1 MPGWIRNWNG
11 KSCHEDVFM
20 KRWLPAWVG
29 APRLDPVLLLLL
41 LLIMAFGLVVLYSAS
56 GQDMAV
62 VNRQAIRLGVGCLVM
77 LLISQ
82 VPPRVLRA
90 WTPWLYGI
98 GVAMLLATWGLGVGR
113 GTQRWLDFGL
123 VRFQP
128 SELMKLAVP
137 MMVAWYLHPKVLPPA
152 WRSVLVT
159 LGILLIP
166 TLLIARQP
174 DLGTALL
181 VAASGIFTLY
191 LAGLRWRVLF
201 GFAGLMAAAA
211 PVLWL
216 VMKEYQRDRV
226 RTFLNPEADPLG
238 HGWNIIQSK
247 IAIGSGGLTGKGW
260 LNGTQSNLEFIPERH
275 TDFILAVTSEEFGLI
290 GVLLLMTTYML
301 LIARGLH
308 IASIARDTG
317 SRLLAGALSLT
328 VFVYVLVNG
337 GMVSGV
343 LPVVGVPLPLISY
356 GGTSAV
362 TLLAGF
368 GMMMSIYG
376 HRKFIR

>member
-1 MPGWIRNWNG
+1 
-11 KSCHEDVFM
+11 M
-20 KRWLPAWVG
+20 KHWLPAWAG
-29 APRLDPVLLLLL
+29 APRLDPVLLVLLF
-41 LLIMAFGLVVLYSAS
+41 LIIGFGLAVLYSAS

-62 VNRQAIRLGVGCLVM
+62 VNRQAIRLGFGLVAM
-77 LLISQ
+77 LVISQ

-98 GVAMLLATWGLGVGR
+98 GVAMLLATLVLGVGR
-113 GTQRWLDFGL
+113 NTQRWLDLG
-123 VRFQP
+123 VMRFQP

-137 MMVAWYLHPKVLPPA
+137 MMVAWYLHSRVLPP
-152 WRSVLVT
+152 SVKATAVSF
-159 LGILLIP
+159 GILLIP
-166 TLLIARQP
+166 ALLIYRQP

-181 VAASGIFTLY
+181 VAASGVFTLY
-191 LAGLRWRVLF
+191 LAGLGWRVLL
-201 GFAGLMAAAA
+201 GSAGLAAAAA

-216 VMKEYQRDRV
+216 VMEEYQRDRV

-247 IAIGSGGLTGKGW
+247 IAVGSGGLNGKGW

-275 TDFILAVTSEEFGLI
+275 TDFILAVLSEEFGLV
-290 GVLLLMTTYML
+290 GVSILMLIYIMV
-301 LIARGLH
+301 IARGLY

-328 VFVYVLVNG
+328 LFVYVLVNG

>member
-1 MPGWIRNWNG
+1 
-11 KSCHEDVFM
+11 M
-20 KRWLPAWVG
+20 KRWLPAWAG
-29 APRLDPVLLLLL
+29 APRLDPVLLVLLFM
-41 LLIMAFGLVVLYSAS
+41 IIGFGLAVLYSAS
-56 GQDMAV
+56 GQDMGAV
-62 VNRQAIRLGVGCLVM
+62 KRQAVRLGIGLVAM
-77 LLISQ
+77 LAISQ

-90 WTPWLYGI
+90 WTPWLYGL
-98 GVAMLLATWGLGVGR
+98 GVVMLLATLVLGVGR
-113 GTQRWLDFGL
+113 GTHRWLDLG
-123 VRFQP
+123 VMRFQP

-137 MMVAWYLHPKVLPPA
+137 MMVAWYLHTMVLPP
-152 WRSVLVT
+152 SVKATVVS

-166 TLLIARQP
+166 ALLIYWQP

-181 VAASGIFTLY
+181 VAASGVFTLY
-191 LAGLRWRVLF
+191 LAGLSWRVLL
-201 GFAGLMAAAA
+201 GFAGLAAAAA

-247 IAIGSGGLTGKGW
+247 IAVGSGGLSGKGW

-275 TDFILAVTSEEFGLI
+275 TDFILAVLSEEFGLV
-290 GVLLLMTTYML
+290 GVSILMLIYVMV
-301 LIARGLH
+301 IARGLY

-328 VFVYVLVNG
+328 LFVYVLVNS

-376 HRKFIR
+376 HRKFIK

>member
-1 MPGWIRNWNG
+1 MR
-11 KSCHEDVFM
+11 
-20 KRWLPAWVG
+20 RWLPAWAG
-29 APRLDPVLLLLL
+29 APRLDPVLLVLL
-41 LLIMAFGLVVLYSAS
+41 LLIIAMGLVVLYSAS
-56 GQDMAV
+56 GQDMAT
-62 VNRQAIRLGVGCLVM
+62 VNRQAVRLIFGLVV
-77 LLISQ
+77 LLVISQ
-82 VPPRVLRA
+82 IPPRVLRM
-90 WTPWLYGI
+90 WTPWIYGLGI
-98 GVAMLLATWGLGVGR
+98 AMLLATWGLGVGR
-113 GTQRWLDFGL
+113 GAQRWLDIGL
-123 VRFQP
+123 IRFQP

-137 MMVAWYLHPKVLPPA
+137 MMVAWYLHPKVLPPIWKVTA
-152 WRSVLVT
+152 VT
-159 LGILLIP
+159 LGLLLIP

-181 VAASGIFTLY
+181 VAASGVFTLY
-191 LAGLRWRVLF
+191 LAGLRWRTLF
-201 GFAGLMAAAA
+201 GFAGLAAAAA
-211 PVLWL
+211 PVLWFVL
-216 VMKEYQRDRV
+216 KEYQRDRV

-275 TDFILAVTSEEFGLI
+275 TDFILAVLSEEFGLV
-290 GVLLLMTTYML
+290 GVLLLMLTYML
-301 LIARGLH
+301 VIARGLY

-328 VFVYVLVNG
+328 LFVYVLVNG
-337 GMVSGV
+337 GMVSGI

-376 HRKFIR
+376 HRKFIN

>member
-1 MPGWIRNWNG
+1 M
-11 KSCHEDVFM
+11 KSLM
-20 KRWLPAWVG
+20 PAWVG
-29 APRLDPVLLLLL
+29 KPRLDPA
-41 LLIMAFGLVVLYSAS
+41 LLILLMLIMGFGLIVLYSAS
-56 GQDMAV
+56 GQNMAM
-62 VNRQAIRLGVGCLVM
+62 VNRQAIRLGVGIVVM
-77 LLISQ
+77 LAISQ
-82 VPPRVLRA
+82 VPPRILML
-90 WTPWLYGI
+90 WTPWLYGVGI
-98 GVAMLLATWGLGVGR
+98 ALLLATWMLGVGR
-113 GTQRWLDFGL
+113 GTQRWLDLGL
-123 VRFQP
+123 LRFQP
-128 SELMKLAVP
+128 SEIMKLAVP
-137 MMVAWYLHPKVLPPA
+137 MMIAWYLHPKVLPPG
-152 WRSVLVT
+152 WKPVFVT

-181 VAASGIFTLY
+181 VAMSGIITLY

-201 GFAGLMAAAA
+201 GFAGLAAAAA

-247 IAIGSGGLTGKGW
+247 VAVGSGGLTGKGW
-260 LNGTQSNLEFIPERH
+260 LNGSQSHLDFIPERH
-275 TDFILAVTSEEFGLI
+275 TDFILAVLSEEFGLI
-290 GVLLLMTTYML
+290 GVTLLMLAYML
-301 LIARGLH
+301 LIARGLY
-308 IASIARDTG
+308 IANVARHTG

-337 GMVSGV
+337 AMVSGV

-368 GMMMSIYG
+368 GMMMSIYS

>member
-1 MPGWIRNWNG
+1 
-11 KSCHEDVFM
+11 M
-20 KRWLPAWVG
+20 KRWLPAWAG
-29 APRLDPVLLLLL
+29 APRLDPVLLVLL
-41 LLIMAFGLVVLYSAS
+41 LLIMGFGLIVLYSAS
-56 GQDMAV
+56 GQNMAL
-62 VNRQAIRLGVGCLVM
+62 VNRQSVRLGVGLLALLV
-77 LLISQ
+77 ISQ
-82 VPPRVLRA
+82 VPPRVLRS
-90 WTPWLYGI
+90 WTPWLYALGI
-98 GVAMLLATWGLGVGR
+98 AMLLATLVLGVGR
-113 GTQRWLDFGL
+113 GTQRWLDLGL
-123 VRFQP
+123 FRFQP

-137 MMVAWYLHPKVLPPA
+137 MMVAWYLHPRILPPD
-152 WRSVLVT
+152 WKNTGVT
-159 LGILLIP
+159 LGILLVP
-166 TLLIARQP
+166 TLLIYRQP
-174 DLGTALL
+174 DLGTSLL
-181 VAASGIFTLY
+181 VAASGVFTLY

-201 GFAGLMAAAA
+201 GFAGLAAAAA

-247 IAIGSGGLTGKGW
+247 IAVGSGGLTGKGW

-275 TDFILAVTSEEFGLI
+275 TDFILAVLSEEFGLV
-290 GVLLLMTTYML
+290 GVLLLMLAYVL
-301 LIARGLH
+301 LIARGLY
-308 IASIARDTG
+308 IANMARDTG

-328 VFVYVLVNG
+328 LFVYVLVNG
-337 GMVSGV
+337 GMVSGI

>member
-1 MPGWIRNWNG
+1 
-11 KSCHEDVFM
+11 M
-20 KRWLPAWVG
+20 KGLIPTWVG
-29 APRLDPVLLLLL
+29 KPRLDPVLLILLM
-41 LLIMAFGLVVLYSAS
+41 LIMVFGLFVLYSAS
-56 GQDMAV
+56 DQNVAMV
-62 VNRQAIRLGVGCLVM
+62 ERQAIRLGFGLVVM

-82 VPPRVLRA
+82 VPPRILRL

-98 GVAMLLATWGLGVGR
+98 GIALLLATWMLGVGR
-113 GTQRWLDFGL
+113 GTQRWLDLGL
-123 VRFQP
+123 LRFQP
-128 SELMKLAVP
+128 SEIMKLAVP
-137 MMVAWYLHPKVLPPA
+137 MMVAWYLHPKVLPPG
-152 WRSVLVT
+152 WKPVFVT

-191 LAGLRWRVLF
+191 LAGLRWRILL
-201 GFAGLMAAAA
+201 GLVVMAAAAA

-247 IAIGSGGLTGKGW
+247 VAVGSGGLTGKGW
-260 LNGTQSNLEFIPERH
+260 LNGTQSHLEFIPERH
-275 TDFILAVTSEEFGLI
+275 TDFILAVLSEEFGLI
-290 GVLLLMTTYML
+290 GVCLLMLAYML
-301 LIARGLH
+301 LIARGLY
-308 IASIARDTG
+308 IASVARHTG
-317 SRLLAGALSLT
+317 SRLLVGALSLT

-337 GMVSGV
+337 AMVSGV

-376 HRKFIR
+376 HRKFIK

>member
-1 MPGWIRNWNG
+1 
-11 KSCHEDVFM
+11 M
-20 KRWLPAWVG
+20 KRWWPAWVG
-29 APRLDPVLLLLL
+29 APRLDPVLLVLL
-41 LLIMAFGLVVLYSAS
+41 LLISGFGLVVLYSAS

-62 VNRQAIRLGVGCLVM
+62 VNRQAIRLGFGLLAMLV
-77 LLISQ
+77 ISQ

-90 WTPWLYGI
+90 WTPWLYGF
-98 GVAMLLATWGLGVGR
+98 GVAMLLATLVVGVGR
-113 GTQRWLDFGL
+113 STHRWLDLGL
-123 VRFQP
+123 LRFQP
-128 SELMKLAVP
+128 SEMMKLAVP
-137 MMVAWYLHPKVLPPA
+137 MMVAWYLHSRVLPP
-152 WRSVLVT
+152 SVKSTAVT
-159 LGILLIP
+159 LAILLIP
-166 TLLIARQP
+166 TLLIYRQP

-181 VAASGIFTLY
+181 VATSGVFTLY
-191 LAGLRWRVLF
+191 LAGLSWRVLL
-201 GFAGLMAAAA
+201 GFAGLATAAA

-247 IAIGSGGLTGKGW
+247 IAVGSGGLTGKGW

-275 TDFILAVTSEEFGLI
+275 TDFILAVLSEEFGLI
-290 GVLLLMTTYML
+290 GVSVLMLVYLMV
-301 LIARGLH
+301 IARGLY
-308 IASIARDTG
+308 IATIARDTG
-317 SRLLAGALSLT
+317 SRLLAGSLSLT
-328 VFVYVLVNG
+328 LFVYVLVNG

-356 GGTSAV
+356 GGTAAV

-376 HRKFIR
+376 HRKFIK

>member
-1 MPGWIRNWNG
+1 
-11 KSCHEDVFM
+11 M
-20 KRWLPAWVG
+20 KRWLPTWVG
-29 APRLDPVLLLLL
+29 APRLDPVLLILLMV
-41 LLIMAFGLVVLYSAS
+41 IISFGLLVLYSAS

-62 VNRQAIRLGVGCLVM
+62 VNRQAMRLGFGLFVM
-77 LLISQ
+77 LLLSQ
-82 VPPRVLRA
+82 VPPRVLRS
-90 WTPWLYGI
+90 WTPWLYGLGI
-98 GVAMLLATWGLGVGR
+98 AMLLATWVLGVGR

-123 VRFQP
+123 LRFQP
-128 SELMKLAVP
+128 SELMKLTVP
-137 MMVAWYLHPKVLPPA
+137 MMVAWYMHDKVLPPA
-152 WRSVLVT
+152 WKATGVT

-181 VAASGIFTLY
+181 VAASGLLTLY

-201 GFAGLMAAAA
+201 SFAGLAAACA

-216 VMKEYQRDRV
+216 LMKEYQRDRV
-226 RTFLNPEADPLG
+226 RTFINPEADPLG

-247 IAIGSGGLTGKGW
+247 IAVGSGGLTGKGW
-260 LNGTQSNLEFIPERH
+260 LNGTQSQLEFIPERH
-275 TDFILAVTSEEFGLI
+275 TDFILAVISEEFGLM
-290 GVLLLMTTYML
+290 GFLLLMLVYLL
-301 LIARGLH
+301 LIARGLY
-308 IASIARDTG
+308 IASIARDTS
-317 SRLLAGALSLT
+317 SRLLAGGLSLT

-368 GMMMSIYG
+368 GMIMSIYG
-376 HRKFIR
+376 HRKFLR

>member
-1 MPGWIRNWNG
+1 MR
-11 KSCHEDVFM
+11 
-20 KRWLPAWVG
+20 RLLPAWVG
-29 APRLDPVLLLLL
+29 APRLDPVLLFLLTM
-41 LLIMAFGLVVLYSAS
+41 IICAGLAVLYSAS
-56 GQDMAV
+56 GQDMGM
-62 VNRQAIRLGVGCLVM
+62 VNRQGIRLGFGLVVM
-77 LLISQ
+77 LVISQ

-90 WTPWLYGI
+90 WTPWLYGL
-98 GVAMLLATWGLGVGR
+98 GVAMLLATLVLGVGR

-123 VRFQP
+123 FRFQP

-137 MMVAWYLHPKVLPPA
+137 MMVAWYLHTRVLPPDWKSIA
-152 WRSVLVT
+152 VSF
-159 LGILLIP
+159 GILLVP
-166 TLLIARQP
+166 TLLIYRQP

-181 VAASGIFTLY
+181 VAASGVFTLY
-191 LAGLRWRVLF
+191 LAGLSWRVLF
-201 GFAGLMAAAA
+201 SFAGLATAAA

-216 VMKEYQRDRV
+216 VMREYQRDRV

-247 IAIGSGGLTGKGW
+247 IAVGSGGVTGKGW

-275 TDFILAVTSEEFGLI
+275 TDFILAVLSEEFGLI
-290 GVLLLMTTYML
+290 GVTVLMLCYML
-301 LIARGLH
+301 IIMRGLY
-308 IASIARDTG
+308 IASLARDTG

-328 VFVYVLVNG
+328 LFVYVLVNG

>member
-1 MPGWIRNWNG
+1 
-11 KSCHEDVFM
+11 M

-62 VNRQAIRLGVGCLVM
+62 VNRQAIRLGFGCVVM
-77 LLISQ
+77 LVISQ
-82 VPPRVLRA
+82 VPPRILRV

-98 GVAMLLATWGLGVGR
+98 GIAMLLATWGLGVGR

-137 MMVAWYLHPKVLPPA
+137 MMVAWYLHPRVLPPA

-216 VMKEYQRDRV
+216 VMKEYQRARV

>member
-1 MPGWIRNWNG
+1 MN
-11 KSCHEDVFM
+11 SHEVQPM
-20 KRWLPAWVG
+20 KRWLPSWIG
-29 APRLDPVLLLLL
+29 LPRLDPVMLFLLVM
-41 LLIMAFGLVVLYSAS
+41 LIGFGLVVLYSAS
-56 GQDMAV
+56 EQNVAMV
-62 VNRQAIRLGVGCLVM
+62 KRQLIRIGFGFVVM
-77 LLISQ
+77 LAISQ
-82 VPPRVLRA
+82 VPPRILRN

-98 GVAMLLATWGLGVGR
+98 GIVLLLATWAMGVGR
-113 GTQRWLDFGL
+113 GTHRWLDIGL

-137 MMVAWYLHPKVLPPA
+137 MMIAWYLQPRALPPSWKA
-152 WRSVLVT
+152 TGVILV
-159 LGILLIP
+159 ILLIP
-166 TLLIARQP
+166 TFLIYRQP

-181 VAASGIFTLY
+181 VAASGVFTIY
-191 LAGLRWRVLF
+191 LAGLRWRVLL
-201 GFAGLMAAAA
+201 GFVGMAAVAA

-247 IAIGSGGLTGKGW
+247 IAVGSGGLTGKGW
-260 LNGTQSNLEFIPERH
+260 LNGTQSHLEFIPERH
-275 TDFILAVTSEEFGLI
+275 TDFILAVLSEEFGLL
-290 GVLLLMTTYML
+290 GVLMLMLTYLLL
-301 LIARGLH
+301 VARGLY
-308 IASIARDTG
+308 IASVARDTG

-328 VFVYVLVNG
+328 LCVYVLVNS

-343 LPVVGVPLPLISY
+343 VPVVGVPLPLISY

-376 HRKFIR
+376 HRKFMKPRLKWF

>member
-1 MPGWIRNWNG
+1 
-11 KSCHEDVFM
+11 M
-20 KRWLPAWVG
+20 KRRLPTWVG
-29 APRLDPVLLLLL
+29 APRLDPVLLILL
-41 LLIMAFGLVVLYSAS
+41 LLIISCGLAILYSAS
-56 GQDMAV
+56 DQDMAMM
-62 VNRQAIRLGVGCLVM
+62 NRQAIRLGIGLVVM
-77 LLISQ
+77 LIISQ

-90 WTPWLYGI
+90 WTPWLYFIGI
-98 GVAMLLATWGLGVGR
+98 AMLLATWWLGVGR
-113 GTQRWLDFGL
+113 GTQRWLDLG
-123 VRFQP
+123 VIRFQP

-137 MMVAWYLHPKVLPPA
+137 MMLAWYLHPKVLPPA
-152 WRSVLVT
+152 WKFVGIS

-201 GFAGLMAAAA
+201 GLAGLAAAAA

-247 IAIGSGGLTGKGW
+247 IAVGSGGLTGKGW
-260 LNGTQSNLEFIPERH
+260 LNGTQSHLEFIPERH
-275 TDFILAVTSEEFGLI
+275 TDFIMAVLSEEFGLI
-290 GVLLLMTTYML
+290 GVTLLLLMYVM
-301 LIARGLH
+301 LIARGLY
-308 IASIARDTG
+308 IASNARDTG
-317 SRLLAGALSLT
+317 SRLLAGSLSLT
-328 VFVYVLVNG
+328 LFVYVLVNG

>member
-1 MPGWIRNWNG
+1 
-11 KSCHEDVFM
+11 M
-20 KRWLPAWVG
+20 KRWLPTWAG
-29 APRLDPVLLLLL
+29 APRLDPVLLFLLL
-41 LLIMAFGLVVLYSAS
+41 MIMGFGLVVLYSAS

-62 VNRQAIRLGVGCLVM
+62 VNRQAIRLGFGLAVM
-77 LLISQ
+77 LVISQ

-90 WTPWLYGI
+90 WTPWLYAIGI
-98 GVAMLLATWGLGVGR
+98 VMLLATWGLGVGR
-113 GTQRWLDFGL
+113 GAQRWLDFGL
-123 VRFQP
+123 IRFQP

-137 MMVAWYLHPKVLPPA
+137 MMVAWYLHPRVLPPSWKA
-152 WRSVLVT
+152 TGAT

-174 DLGTALL
+174 DLGTSLL
-181 VAASGIFTLY
+181 VAASGMFTLY
-191 LAGLRWRVLF
+191 LAGLRWRVLL
-201 GFAGLMAAAA
+201 GFIGLAAAAA

-247 IAIGSGGLTGKGW
+247 IAVGSGGLTGKGW
-260 LNGTQSNLEFIPERH
+260 LNGTQSHLEFIPERH
-275 TDFILAVTSEEFGLI
+275 TDFIMAVLSEEFGLI
-290 GVLLLMTTYML
+290 GVLLLMLTYMF
-301 LIARGLH
+301 LIARGLY
-308 IASIARDTG
+308 IASVARDTG
-317 SRLLAGALSLT
+317 ARLLAGALSLT
-328 VFVYVLVNG
+328 LFVYVMVNA

-368 GMMMSIYG
+368 GIMMSIYG
-376 HRKFIR
+376 HRKFIK